1 MSSMCI
7 WPWSIRRSEKWIAR
21 LNCSSLPCATITV
34 GLDVPVCRC
43 SRISARIPA
52 TPSTS
57 AASVTRTRSGRP
69 LSSSYETRQT
79 PAPARLSRLTR
90 QITVKG
96 SVMNRAGLCRRTAAV
111 GIACLIWTSGYAQS
125 ERVTLRMAPQPNQ
138 TIRVRTVQENEVEV
152 SFEAAVPEAAPS
164 NPMKLTTKTIFG
176 MTQKFGAATKEGN
189 IEAEIVYDE
198 ISSEATMNG
207 QVMPSNSIARSFID
221 KKLVVT
227 FDKQGNVL
235 DVKVPPDLGVPQ
247 EAFKQM
253 LESMYRNL
261 PALSIGVGE

>member
-1 MSSMCI
+1 
-7 WPWSIRRSEKWIAR
+7 
-21 LNCSSLPCATITV
+21 
-34 GLDVPVCRC
+34 
-43 SRISARIPA
+43 
-52 TPSTS
+52 
-57 AASVTRTRSGRP
+57 
-69 LSSSYETRQT
+69 
-79 PAPARLSRLTR
+79 
-90 QITVKG
+90 
-96 SVMNRAGLCRRTAAV
+96 
-111 GIACLIWTSGYAQS
+111 
-125 ERVTLRMAPQPNQ
+125 QPNQ

-152 SFEAAVPEAAPS
+152 SFEAAVPVAAPS

-198 ISSEATMNG
+198 ISSETTMNG

-261 PALSIGVGE
+261 PALSIGIGETVTVPLDFTLPLPIPGAAA